1 MVIVLCLNFLTLPC
15 TCISH
20 VGMVV
25 AVGLSNLQ
33 FVDLTSSRNIF
44 ILGTSIF
51 FGLSFP
57 NWMKNHPGYISTGN
71 VKSSGILKSLYV
83 YELYFECQ

>member
-1 MVIVLCLNFLTLPC
+1 
-15 TCISH
+15 
-20 VGMVV
+20 MVV

-33 FVDLTSSRNIF
+33 FVDLSSSRNIF

-57 NWMKNHPGYISTGN
+57 NWMKNHQGYVNTGKALN
-71 VKSSGILKSLYV
+71 GVIYV
-83 YELYFECQ
+83 YELYYEFQWHQIKFYFHCYELLLVQVQ